1 MKFPAH
7 YEELRNFVETFQ
19 FPRVLGRLPI
29 TLIRKIVAQNIASK
43 CRAMLY
49 LQPIKQS
56 DAEALDK
63 QIIEKVHL
71 ALGFPFRP
79 SSRIATLPLSLHGFD
94 FPSIARINA
103 GIAVAGI
110 SRDLNHHIR
119 SYRTMAKIT
128 MADWTCEKNGC
139 VYPLDGDGL
148 LKGFSHYARSIPGGW
163 IIAQKVM
170 RDLPAPLSLRMTDQ
184 SSLVDGEVSLSHV
197 VNICN
202 HRNPQKL
209 ANLSRDFRT

>member
-1 MKFPAH
+1 MDNPTAR

-19 FPRVLGRLPI
+19 FPRILGRLPI
-29 TLIRKIVAQNIASK
+29 TLIRKIVAQNIALK

-103 GIAVAGI
+103 GIVVLG
-110 SRDLNHHIR
+110 S
-119 SYRTMAKIT
+119 
-128 MADWTCEKNGC
+128 
-139 VYPLDGDGL
+139 L
-148 LKGFSHYARSIPGGW
+148 LGP
-163 IIAQKVM
+163 
-170 RDLPAPLSLRMTDQ
+170 
-184 SSLVDGEVSLSHV
+184 
-197 VNICN
+197 
-202 HRNPQKL
+202 
-209 ANLSRDFRT
+209 